1 MPPATANKTRKTPKR
16 RRSSTAA
23 QRKFEKT
30 FRPIVERMVN
40 DAIEDRLDA
49 IDGVEALREKGEVA
63 HDAFWKKRGL

>member
-1 MPPATANKTRKTPKR
+1 MPPATARKPRKPAKR
-16 RRSSTAA
+16 RRSPTTA

-30 FRPIVERMVN
+30 FRPLVERMVN

-49 IDGVEALREKGEVA
+49 IDGLEALREKGEIP

>member
-1 MPPATANKTRKTPKR
+1 VTARKPRKPSKR
-16 RRSSTAA
+16 RRASTTAV

-30 FRPIVERMVN
+30 FRPLVERMVN

-49 IDGVEALREKGEVA
+49 LDGLEALRETGEEP